1 MKRLAT
7 MLAAA
12 GAYSLMAGETFTWTG
27 AEDAYWTNAANWTVG
42 GATATRCPGVVWDVN
57 ATDGSVPGQPS
68 NDSAVFS
75 GASENTVVNLAGLYS
90 VQNVRFT
97 GADLPKY
104 VLGTGEGDQF
114 LPFETNGSF
123 RVETE
128 VPAAS
133 CPEVDAVTVAFA
145 NYDKNWWSG
154 ASVGK
159 IVYFYNYSQ
168 GELRFRKDFGG
179 TRIRPDAVKK
189 DYLEVTIVLYGN
201 DYRFDGK
208 QLAQTYIVC
217 YDYYTTGTLSF
228 YGEFC
233 NQKQMFIRAN
243 QTFYL
248 GENAVFGSG
257 SSNNNAGFNMTSE
270 KTLTIEGPGT
280 MRFIENTGGSSYDN
294 HSPNELG
301 SGARIVVNSQA
312 SVVGRTSGQGRL
324 MLKTN
329 TSSGGGRVVLNPS
342 NAMPFEKGVHFAGGA
357 NLEVPSTNV
366 LAGCPLIYVESY
378 GKNASGSEVKPHP
391 TYAWAS
397 NIVYWAGTA
406 AESFVTPVSVFG
418 QAGLSRPQFFAL
430 ENIGSA
436 PLTAAMSVSTTDM
449 ETSAKGLGLYGTKAP
464 VVYAVTLGSETTLR
478 LKGEV
483 VLPTTSD
490 YANVVGVDLVGA
502 TVRAEEGGESLPS
515 LTLVSGA
522 NAILVDDADVSVDE
536 IVRTGG
542 TLDIRRTGKKTL
554 VCPSFAGTSPA
565 WLTVNGSPGRF
576 DAEGKAWLV
585 APEHDVGIGARGD
598 TVPNAPDSVVGIVSA
613 GTEGNDVLAAAAT
626 EVLGLV
632 QKTATPCTVAI
643 GADETLTV
651 GAVTLADGGGPLVLG
666 DVAGQGTLAAKAGGL
681 TFRTQDYVEPLVVNA
696 KLAGTGGRIETTG
709 TTPVVLKGGTA
720 SAAKV
725 KVHNGELV
733 FTGGATYD
741 LSYLVAATNVA
752 GTAQSVVVSNA
763 TVNVEPADGAI
774 TAAIGGMYGDEG
786 VFESVSRLVLS
797 DGAAFRTEG
806 ATPPAYTDFT
816 NRMMLVGY
824 RGSGV
829 MEVNDGAYF
838 RGRLCVGGFGESTTA
853 ECPGGTYYATGK
865 GAVYQRGGLVEAIG
879 NNGNSYPYSSHVGG
893 YGSGH
898 HGYYELTGGHFA
910 ALGCFCVGLYRHD
923 QFQQL
928 GGYSSFSN
936 RTATSGTTG
945 NLILGATN
953 MGSGKFRVK
962 DATADVYGTVNMVQT
977 FSGGARAQL
986 AVEGDAAFFDAH
998 GNGIVAINNAPVGNE
1013 CAATVNIRDGG
1024 TLRAAGL
1031 YRGKSGIDQMY
1042 HKCTVSFDRGTWK
1055 TGSKE
1060 KDIGLCGSTVPE
1072 LTIDGF
1078 LVGPGG
1084 ATVDTEGRTGNFT
1097 TVPFSA
1103 PVKGVVTGVSGF
1115 KPMSGFVAPPSVEV
1129 TGDGFGADAFVD
1141 FDSRTGTI
1149 TNITITAGGT
1159 GYTSA
1164 TLRFYQGSDETASYR
1179 LDAVVTKV
1187 NDPADASGSFT
1198 KAGEGDFT
1206 FKAENTSGGATVL
1219 KGGTLVL
1226 GVPNA
1231 LPANSPIVPQG
1242 GLIVSTAANFP
1253 AAITVDVTGL
1263 DPKGRSVK
1271 FAHFSDAAPE
1281 TLPKVSFRGSDDPNW
1296 RVRLVGDTLAV
1307 GYTRGT
1313 LLLVR

>member
-1 MKRLAT
+1 MKKLVMMLAT
-7 MLAAA
+7 A
-12 GAYSLMAGETFTWTG
+12 GSCSLMAGETFTWTG
-27 AEDAYWTNAANWTVG
+27 AQDAFWTNAANWTVG
-42 GATATRCPGVVWDVN
+42 GAAATRCPGVVWDVN
-57 ATDGSVPGQPS
+57 SADGSVPERPS

-75 GASENTVVNLAGLYS
+75 GASGNTVVDLAGLYS

-97 GADLPKY
+97 GAGLPKY
-104 VLGTGEGDQF
+104 VLGTGGPDQF

-123 RVETE
+123 RVESE

-145 NYDKNWWSG
+145 NYDKAWWSS

-159 IVYFYNYSQ
+159 IVYFHNYST

-201 DYRFDGK
+201 DYRFDGN

-228 YGEFC
+228 FGDFSK
-233 NQKQMFIRAN
+233 QKQMFIRAN

-248 GENAVFGSG
+248 GENAVFGSALG
-257 SSNNNAGFNMTSE
+257 NNNAGFNMSAD
-270 KTLTIEGPGT
+270 KTLTIEGPGM
-280 MRFIENTGGSSYDN
+280 MRFGENTGGSSYDN
-294 HSPNELG
+294 HCPNELG
-301 SGARIVVNSQA
+301 SGSRIIVNSQA
-312 SVVGRTSGQGRL
+312 CVAGRTSGQGRL
-324 MLKTN
+324 MLKTS

-342 NAMPFEKGVHFAGGA
+342 NAMPFEKGVFFSGGA
-357 NLEVPSTNV
+357 NLEVHSAGV
-366 LAGCPLIYVESY
+366 LASCPLIYVESY
-378 GKNASGSEVKPHP
+378 GKNASGSEVRPHP

-397 NIVYWAGTA
+397 NVVYWAGTT
-406 AESFVTPVSVFG
+406 AESFVTPVSVLG
-418 QAGLSRPQFFAL
+418 QAGMSRPQFFAL

-449 ETSAKGLGLYGTKAP
+449 EASAKGLGLYGTKAP
-464 VVYAVTLGSETTLR
+464 VVYAATLGSETTLR

-490 YANVVGVDLVGA
+490 YTNVVGVDLVGA
-502 TVRAEEGGESLPS
+502 TVRAEEGGESLPG
-515 LTLVSGA
+515 LRLVSGV
-522 NAILVDDADVSVDE
+522 NVILVDDADVRVDE

-565 WLTVNGSPGRF
+565 WLTVNGCPGRF

-585 APEHDVGIGARGD
+585 APGHDVAIGARGD
-598 TVPNAPDSVVGIVSA
+598 TVPYAPDSVVGIVSA

-626 EVLGLV
+626 EVRGLV

-643 GADETLTV
+643 GADETLTA

-666 DVAGQGTLAAKAGGL
+666 DVAGQGTLATKAGGL
-681 TFRTQDYVEPLVVNA
+681 TICTQDPVEPLVVNA
-696 KLAGTGGRIETTG
+696 KLAGRDGRVEATGS
-709 TTPVVLKGGTA
+709 TPVVLKGGTA

-741 LSYLVAATNVA
+741 LAYLVAATNVA

-763 TVNVEPADGAI
+763 TVNAEPTDGGI
-774 TAAIGGMYGDEG
+774 PVAIGGMYGDAG
-786 VFESVSRLVLS
+786 VHASVSRLVLA
-797 DGAAFRTEG
+797 DGANFRAEG
-806 ATPPAYTDFT
+806 EAPPSYESFT
-816 NRMMLVGY
+816 NRTMLVGY
-824 RGSGV
+824 YGSGI

-838 RGRLCVGGFGESTTA
+838 RGRLGVGGCGESSA
-853 ECPGGTYYATGK
+853 AKCPGGVYCKTGR
-865 GAVYQRGGLVEAIG
+865 GAVYQRGGLVELIG
-879 NNGNSYPYSSHVGG
+879 NNGNNYPLSSHVGG
-893 YGSGH
+893 YGTEH
-898 HGYYELTGGHFA
+898 QGYYELTGGRFA
-910 ALGCFCVGLYRHD
+910 ALGCFCVGLYRRD

-928 GGYSSFSN
+928 GGHSSFSN
-936 RTATSGTTG
+936 RTATANTSG

-953 MGSGKFRVK
+953 MGSGKFRLK

-998 GNGIVAINNAPVGNE
+998 GNGIVAINNAPAENE
-1013 CAATVNIRDGG
+1013 CAATVNIRNGG
-1024 TLRAAGL
+1024 TLRAAGI
-1031 YRGKSGIDQMY
+1031 YRGKSGIDQQN

-1055 TGSKE
+1055 TGGAG
-1060 KDIGLCGSTVPE
+1060 KDIGLSDSTVPE
-1072 LTIDGF
+1072 LAIDGF

-1084 ATVDTEGRTGNFT
+1084 ATVDTDGKTGNCS
-1097 TVPFSA
+1097 TVPFLA
-1103 PVKGVVTGVSGF
+1103 PVKGTVTGVSGF
-1115 KPMSGFVAPPSVEV
+1115 KPMTGFVVPPTVEV
-1129 TGDGFGADAFVD
+1129 VGDGFGADAFVD
-1141 FDSRTGTI
+1141 FDSRSGTI

-1159 GYTSA
+1159 GYTYA
-1164 TLRFYQGSDETASYR
+1164 TLRFYQGADEAVSYR
-1179 LDAVVTKV
+1179 LDAVVSAPV
-1187 NDPADASGSFT
+1187 SGDFT

-1206 FKAENTSGGATVL
+1206 FKAENTYGGATVL

-1231 LPANSPIVPQG
+1231 LPANSPIVPRG

-1253 AAITVDVTGL
+1253 AAITVDVTDL
-1263 DPKGRSVK
+1263 DPNGRAVK
-1271 FAHFSDAAPE
+1271 FARFSDAAPE
-1281 TLPKVSFRGSDDPNW
+1281 ALPAVSVHGSDDPNW

-1307 GYTRGT
+1307 GSARGT